1 MARERWDEAE
11 TEIRETRELPPRRR
25 GYVEERAVPPPPPH
39 RPVLWPWLVLL
50 LALVLAGLAAAWY
63 LTQRE
68 DEAELKPVPVVVRL
82 PEQQARERLQ
92 AESFRVGVTRAPSEA
107 PAGIVFAQR
116 PGAGRMLEEG
126 SVVQISVSQGPAT
139 TTVPSVVG
147 LPADQARARLD
158 EAMLRARPTEVFSD
172 EPEGVV
178 VSQSPAAGEEV
189 RRDSAVRINV
199 SKGRG
204 ETTVPDV
211 VGLTL
216 EEAVAAVEEAKL
228 SPAVVEV
235 PSTEP
240 EGTVVAQNP
249 PAGGTIRVGSRVR
262 LNVSTGG

>member
-1 MARERWDEAE
+1 VARERWDERE
-11 TEIRETRELPPRRR
+11 TEIRETREPPPRRR
-25 GYVEERAVPPPPPH
+25 EYVEERAGPPPPR
-39 RPVLWPWLVLL
+39 RPLLWPWLLLL
-50 LALVLAGLAAAWY
+50 LALVLGGLAVAWY
-63 LTQRE
+63 VTQQE
-68 DEAELKPVPVVVRL
+68 DEAALKPVPVVVRL

-92 AESFRVGVTRAPSEA
+92 AESFRVGVTRAPNEA
-107 PAGIVFAQR
+107 PAGTVFAQR

-139 TTVPSVVG
+139 TTVPNVVG
-147 LPADQARARLD
+147 LPADQAGARLE
-158 EAMLRARPTEVFSD
+158 EAKLRPRSTEVFSD

-178 VSQSPAAGEEV
+178 VSQNPAAGEEV
-189 RRDSAVRINV
+189 KRDSAVRINV

-211 VGLTL
+211 IGLTQ
-216 EEAVAAVEEAKL
+216 EEAVTAVEEARL
-228 SPAVVEV
+228 SPSVVQV

-249 PAGGTIRVGSRVR
+249 PAGGTVRVGSRVR